1 MTLYVVCGVCRS
13 PVRVLVS
20 RDVYGSFTI
29 KTNIQGAQRNDD
41 VKENATRVKTAA

>member
-1 MTLYVVCGVCRS
+1 MTLCRVWRV